1 MMKTCAVYC
10 FQRLFVL
17 ICLKKTIV
25 RLIYYLGVIETVLN
39 QANTIVEIGINRKKH
54 YFCTRFCYESVI
66 GFS

>member
-1 MMKTCAVYC
+1 M
-10 FQRLFVL
+10 
-17 ICLKKTIV
+17 TIV

-54 YFCTRFCYESVI
+54 YFCARFCYESVI